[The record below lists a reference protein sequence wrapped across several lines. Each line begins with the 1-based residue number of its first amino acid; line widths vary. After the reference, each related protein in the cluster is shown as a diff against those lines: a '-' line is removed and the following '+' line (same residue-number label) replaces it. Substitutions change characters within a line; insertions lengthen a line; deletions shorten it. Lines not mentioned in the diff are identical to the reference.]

1 MNIDTPDAKPI
12 NAQTPGALDP
22 LACVRPEQGTASI
35 HSFSNGNTLPLVGRP
50 FAMTSWS
57 PQTEE
62 SPRFYHPET
71 RQFQGV
77 RATRQPSPW
86 IGDYGHFTLMP
97 QTGRRFLR
105 AGNRASA
112 FRRNDTQISPHL
124 FSTYLMRYRTRLE
137 LSATERCAG
146 LRLSF
151 PVDGEDAR
159 LILEPFEGESHIEID
174 PQKRTISGYTRA
186 NSGGV
191 TENFACYFHAEFDC
205 DLSGWGLFA
214 GEQVWER
221 EKVRT
226 DQRLGAY
233 AELDLPADGVVY
245 LRLATS
251 FISVEQARKN
261 LKSEIGAKDFDQ
273 LVQETAAVWRDLLGR
288 IQIEGATPRQQQT
301 FYTCLYRAL
310 LFPRALYERDEHG
323 TPLHYS
329 PYDGKIHPG
338 VLYADNGF
346 WDTHRTVYPFL
357 SLLLPERLGEIVEG
371 WVAAYREGGFFPKW
385 ASPGYRACMIGTHLD
400 AVVADAFVK
409 GISGFDAETAYQAM
423 LKNATQAG
431 DEDGNYGRRGIEDFD
446 RLGWV
451 PTDRIEHAAS
461 RTQDFAYND
470 FCVAQV
476 AKGLGHSDDA
486 KRFFARALY
495 YRNTYNPA
503 SGFMQ
508 GRLEDGSWEEPFDQF
523 RWGGAYI
530 EGSAWQCTWA
540 VPHDPAGLIELMGG
554 DEAFVAKL
562 DRMLA
567 LEPRFEV
574 GPYNFEIHE
583 MTEMAA
589 ADFGQY
595 AHSNQPVHH
604 VLFLYACAGRPDRT
618 QYWVRRVLDEMYS
631 AEPDGFSG
639 DEDNGEMSCWYLFN
653 ALGFYPLCPGEP
665 SYVLGSP
672 LFKAAT
678 IKLENGE
685 TLRIEAPDNS
695 AKNVYA
701 HEAHFNGEKLTT
713 TWIGHQDLAA
723 GGTLRFEMGPVPSP
737 KTLSQQERP
746 YSQSLSEDASTP

>member
-1 MNIDTPDAKPI
+1 MPAS
-12 NAQTPGALDP
+12 DP
-22 LACVRPEQGTASI
+22 LASVCPEQGTASI

-62 SPRFYHPET
+62 SPRFYHPQA
-71 RQFQGV
+71 RQLQGV

-105 AGNRASA
+105 AGARASA
-112 FRRNDTQISPHL
+112 FSRADTFIGPHL

-137 LSATERCAG
+137 LTATERCAA
-146 LRLSF
+146 LRLHF
-151 PVDGEDAR
+151 PADDGPAR
-159 LILEPFEGESHIEID
+159 LILEPFEGEARIEVD
-174 PQKRTISGYTRA
+174 PQGRTLSGYTRA

-191 TENFACYFHAEFDC
+191 SDNFACYFHVRFDRE
-205 DLSGWGLFA
+205 LTGWGLFA
-214 GEQVWER
+214 GDEVWEN
-221 EKVRT
+221 ESDRT
-226 DQRLGAY
+226 GERLGGY
-233 AELDLPADGVVY
+233 VEFDPPAAGAVHA
-245 LRLATS
+245 RIATS
-251 FISVEQARKN
+251 FISPEQARLN
-261 LKSEIGAKDFDQ
+261 LEREIGERDFDG
-273 LVQETAAVWRDLLGR
+273 LLEDAAGQWRGLLDR
-288 IQIEGATPRQQQT
+288 VRIEGATQAQRRT

-310 LFPRALYERDEHG
+310 LFPRALYEPGDDGQPH
-323 TPLHYS
+323 HYS
-329 PYDGKIHPG
+329 PYDGQIHPG
-338 VLYADNGF
+338 VLYGDNGF

-357 SLLLPERLGEIVEG
+357 ALFLPERLGEIVEG

-409 GISGFDAETAYQAM
+409 GIDGFDVQTAYQAM
-423 LKNATQAG
+423 YKNATEAG
-431 DEDGNYGRRGIEDFD
+431 DEDGNYGRRGIEYFE

-451 PTDRIEHAAS
+451 PHDRVEHAAS

-476 AKGLGHSDDA
+476 AKGLGKDEDA
-486 KRFFARALY
+486 ERFFARALH

-508 GRLEDGSWEEPFDQF
+508 GRLEDGSWEEPFDEF

-540 VPHDPAGLIELMGG
+540 VPHDPAGLIDLMGG
-554 DEAFVAKL
+554 DEALVAKI
-562 DRMLA
+562 DRMLE

-574 GPYNFEIHE
+574 GSYGFEIHE

-589 ADFGQY
+589 DTFGQY

-618 QYWVRRVLDEMYS
+618 QYWTRRVLDEMYS
-631 AEPDGFSG
+631 AEPDGFAG

-653 ALGFYPLCPGEP
+653 ALGFFPLCPGEP

-678 IKLENGE
+678 VDLGNGR
-685 TLRIEAPDNS
+685 TLRVEAPDNS
-695 AKNVYA
+695 DKNVYVRQ
-701 HEAHFNGEKLTT
+701 AHFNGEPLDK

-723 GGTLRFEMGPVPSP
+723 GGTLRFDMGPVAVEEPLD
-737 KTLSQQERP
+737 KDARP
-746 YSQSLSEDASTP
+746 FSQSAYSNDQ